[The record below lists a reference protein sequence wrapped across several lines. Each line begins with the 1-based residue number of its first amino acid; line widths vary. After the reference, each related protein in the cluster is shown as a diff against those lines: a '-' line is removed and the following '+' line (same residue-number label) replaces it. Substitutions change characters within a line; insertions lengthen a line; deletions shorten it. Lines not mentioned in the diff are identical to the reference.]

1 NMIYIEKKIKKIFKE
16 NKKNEGYAIYEITDF
31 LTNIVE
37 GNYDT
42 TRTNKVTGYKVI
54 ETSYIPAKLSDYHED
69 SYKVG
74 VEVYTEQH
82 NINKA
87 KNYFNKIESE
97 IYDNYAVNVAGSV
110 E

>member
-1 NMIYIEKKIKKIFKE
+1 IILYILPSHPKSTLFP
-16 NKKNEGYAIYEITDF
+16 YTTLF
-31 LTNIVE
+31 RSLTNIVE

-87 KNYFNKIESE
+87 KNHFNRMESE
-97 IYDNYAVNVAGSV
+97 IYDNYAVNVAGS
-110 E
+110 EEAYW

>member
-1 NMIYIEKKIKKIFKE
+1 MVTIKKIFRV
-16 NKKNEGYAIYEITDF
+16 NTKNESYAIYEVTDF

-42 TRTNKVTGYKVI
+42 THTNKVTGYKVI

-87 KNYFNKIESE
+87 KNHFNRMESE
-97 IYDNYAVNVAGSV
+97 IYDNYAVNVAGS
-110 E
+110 EEGYW